1 MRFNSEVTLF
11 VAIGERP
18 APVVPAPAAPV
29 PCHDFTCMTKGDAKA
44 LDGAWDRPSANDFLR
59 AAAREHSPAA
69 MEYVKAILDAVP
81 LPFDDTSEA
90 LARLQKK
97 AQEHEFAQQYL
108 QNFSNYASMTEAEH
122 RRAAREMQL
131 AREAA
136 RGISEPKTLRERM
149 VKKGS
154 PYDDLLHRAL
164 PHRGL

>member
-18 APVVPAPAAPV
+18 APVVPVPAAPV

-69 MEYVKAILDAVP
+69 MEYVKAMLDAVP

-90 LARLQKK
+90 LARIQKK
-97 AQEHEFAQQYL
+97 AQE
-108 QNFSNYASMTEAEH
+108 
-122 RRAAREMQL
+122 REMQVQHTNGDIRDNAL
-131 AREAA
+131 SNLRMQP
-136 RGISEPKTLRERM
+136 EPKTLRERM
-149 VKKGS
+149 VKKGG
-154 PYDDLLHRAL
+154 PYDDLLHRAF
-164 PHRGL
+164 PHRGF